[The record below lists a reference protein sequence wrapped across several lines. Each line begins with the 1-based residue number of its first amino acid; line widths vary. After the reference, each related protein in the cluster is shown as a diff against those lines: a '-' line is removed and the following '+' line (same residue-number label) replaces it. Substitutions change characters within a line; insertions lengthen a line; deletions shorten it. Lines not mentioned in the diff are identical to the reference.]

1 METYTLDD
9 IKKEVYGEIG
19 TPRRDKI
26 EAELASLR
34 IGIQIRNAREAR
46 KMTQSQLAEKIG
58 PDPVYPI
65 RHRDQRLGRET
76 EHTGAAINTVGARS
90 ARPKTSAVDAF
101 GRADPAPTICH
112 TIGLTTSTLIPRAC
126 IQCA

>member
-58 PDPVYPI
+58 K
-65 RHRDQRLGRET
+65 E
-76 EHTGAAINTVGARS
+76 RS
-90 ARPKTSAVDAF
+90 FISKVESD
-101 GRADPAPTICH
+101 GKN
-112 TIGLTTSTLIPRAC
+112 LTLSTLYDIVTKGLGGKLS
-126 IQCA
+126 IQVQL

>member
-1 METYTLDD
+1 MNMETYTLDD

-34 IGIQIRNAREAR
+34 VGIQIRNAREAR

-58 PDPVYPI
+58 K
-65 RHRDQRLGRET
+65 E
-76 EHTGAAINTVGARS
+76 RS
-90 ARPKTSAVDAF
+90 FISKVESD
-101 GRADPAPTICH
+101 GKN
-112 TIGLTTSTLIPRAC
+112 LTLSTLYDIVTKGLGGKLN
-126 IQCA
+126 IQVQL

>member
-26 EAELASLR
+26 EAELATLR
-34 IGIQIRNAREAR
+34 VGIQIRNAREAR

-58 PDPVYPI
+58 K
-65 RHRDQRLGRET
+65 E
-76 EHTGAAINTVGARS
+76 RS
-90 ARPKTSAVDAF
+90 FISKVESD
-101 GRADPAPTICH
+101 GKN
-112 TIGLTTSTLIPRAC
+112 LTLSTLYDIVTKGLGGKLN
-126 IQCA
+126 IQVQL

>member
-34 IGIQIRNAREAR
+34 VGIQIRNAREAR

-58 PDPVYPI
+58 K
-65 RHRDQRLGRET
+65 E
-76 EHTGAAINTVGARS
+76 RS
-90 ARPKTSAVDAF
+90 FISKVESD
-101 GRADPAPTICH
+101 GKN
-112 TIGLTTSTLIPRAC
+112 LTLSTLYDIVTKGLGGKLN
-126 IQCA
+126 IQVQL